1 MRLFF
6 SPLAEQDLE
15 DIADYIAADN
25 PARALS
31 FVQELREQCERIS
44 ANPLGYRL
52 RPEFGEDIRSCA
64 HGRYAI
70 FFISGSD
77 GVTVVCI
84 LHGARDFPSI
94 FDPDE
99 Q

>member
-31 FVQELREQCERIS
+31 FVQELREQCRRIS
-44 ANPLGYRL
+44 TNPRGYRE
-52 RPEFGEDIRSCA
+52 RPEFGEGIRTCA

-70 FFISGSD
+70 FFTLDAD
-77 GVTVVCI
+77 GVTVVRV
-84 LHGARDFPSI
+84 LHGARDFPAI
-94 FDPDE
+94 FGADE

>member
-6 SPLAEQDLE
+6 SPLAERDLE
-15 DIADYIAADN
+15 DIADYIATDN
-25 PARALS
+25 PGRALS
-31 FVQELREQCERIS
+31 FVRELREQCERIS

-70 FFISGSD
+70 FFTSDSD
-77 GVTVVCI
+77 GVTVVRI
-84 LHGARDFPSI
+84 LHGARDFPGI
-94 FDPDE
+94 FDAAE